1 MKVCRFCAEEIQ
13 DAAVKCKHCD
23 SWLDGRDSGGA
34 GLRPQVMRPA
44 HPPLPPPPQ
53 VIVQQPGRAQPGA
66 FASGFSG
73 CLGVVFAVVF
83 LIVMLGVCG
92 AMASG

>member
-23 SWLDGRDSGGA
+23 SWLDGRDPDGA
-34 GLRPQVMRPA
+34 GLRPQVMRPM
-44 HPPLPPPPQ
+44 HPPLPP
-53 VIVQQPGRAQPGA
+53 QPGPARPGA

-73 CLGVVFAVVF
+73 CLGVAFAVVF

-92 AMASG
+92 GMAAG